1 LRGRGSSPKLNP
13 TACPARANYLWTRE
27 RGLWLDRGRK
37 KSRCW
42 ASPTRAHV
50 ASQWASVC
58 RDQTS
63 MLTMLFR
70 LKLISTTCKEHKTTW
85 FRSLALVVSRKQANF
100 HGIEEH
106 ALLPITEQHLGK
118 REHTL
123 SSSRRREHK

>member
-1 LRGRGSSPKLNP
+1 VG
-13 TACPARANYLWTRE
+13 ARL
-27 RGLWLDRGRK
+27 
-37 KSRCW
+37 
-42 ASPTRAHV
+42 

-58 RDQTS
+58 RDQIS

-70 LKLISTTCKEHKTTW
+70 LKLISTMSKEHKTTW
-85 FRSLALVVSRKQANF
+85 FRSLALVVSRKHAHF
-100 HGIEEH
+100 HGIEEQ